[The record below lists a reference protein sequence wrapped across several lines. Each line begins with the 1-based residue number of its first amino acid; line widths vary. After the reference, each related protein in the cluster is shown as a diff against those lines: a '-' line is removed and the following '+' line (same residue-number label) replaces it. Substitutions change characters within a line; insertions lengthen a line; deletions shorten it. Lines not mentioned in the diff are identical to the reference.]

1 MHREYD
7 DFYGVHVYLGSN
19 RISLV
24 TTMSGIKMPTVSLNV
39 IFKFQVLH
47 VSTVAFASTLRV
59 RIAAI
64 VRPVS
69 EVDDARSTSTSASR
83 IPAKMKELAS
93 MNGEDSDAFA
103 CLVRTVKSFLRT

>member
-1 MHREYD
+1 MLREYD
-7 DFYGVHVYLGSN
+7 DFYSVHVYLRSN
-19 RISLV
+19 HISLV
-24 TTMSGIKMPTVSLNV
+24 KTMSGIKMPTVSLNV

-47 VSTVAFASTLRV
+47 VSTVAFASTLLV

-64 VRPVS
+64 ARPVS
-69 EVDDARSTSTSASR
+69 GVDDARSTSTNASR

-103 CLVRTVKSFLRT
+103 CLVRTVQSFLRT